1 MMIVSGRSRVSWTR
15 PLVAMGMIVALF
27 AAPLGALGAS
37 SKTVDVLAD
46 SFSPKT
52 FSVEVGTTVVFQNT
66 STFPHTATADDGS
79 FDTGMIAQG
88 ASKSVTLSKVGTIAF
103 HCQFH
108 GAVGGV
114 GQSGTITVT
123 AAAATPAP
131 TAATGGSVAVSTG
144 QPNAAPPSSATLPEI
159 PEGMPGLAFLAFAV
173 AGIGSVLLAF
183 AAELVRGAAR
193 RRPGR

>member
-1 MMIVSGRSRVSWTR
+1 MMIVSGRSRVSWSR
-15 PLVAMGMIVALF
+15 PLVAMGMIGALF
-27 AAPLGALGAS
+27 AAPLAALGAS
-37 SKTVDVLAD
+37 SRTVDVTAD
-46 SFSPKT
+46 SYSPRT
-52 FSVEVGTTVVFQNT
+52 FSIEVGTTVEFRNT

-79 FDTGMIAQG
+79 FDTGMILVG
-88 ASKSVTLSKVGTIAF
+88 ATKSVTLSQVGTIAF
-103 HCQFH
+103 YCQFH

-131 TAATGGSVAVSTG
+131 TAGTGGSVAASTV
-144 QPNAAPPSSATLPEI
+144 QPNAAPPSSATLPEL
-159 PEGMPGLAFLAFAV
+159 PEGLPGLPVLAFGI

-183 AAELVRGAAR
+183 AADIVRRAAK